1 VLAVLCVATGLRRP
15 AFGLANSG
23 AAATPL
29 LARALVVAGA
39 VATGGLAAQSITG
52 NEAIVSSG
60 RQVFLSLAPV
70 DPRSLMQGDYM
81 RLNFAV
87 PAEIRRSAAARD
99 ASGRRWAVARLDDRH
114 VATVE
119 RLSGAAPSS
128 VGTDQVVLPMRL
140 SHGRWIVGTDAW
152 FFKEGTAAK
161 WQQARFGIFRVGTN
175 GTALLVGMA
184 DKDLAEI
191 K

>member
-1 VLAVLCVATGLRRP
+1 
-15 AFGLANSG
+15 
-23 AAATPL
+23 
-29 LARALVVAGA
+29 
-39 VATGGLAAQSITG
+39 
-52 NEAIVSSG
+52 
-60 RQVFLSLAPV
+60 
-70 DPRSLMQGDYM
+70 
-81 RLNFAV
+81 
-87 PAEIRRSAAARD
+87 
-99 ASGRRWAVARLDDRH
+99 
-114 VATVE
+114 
-119 RLSGAAPSS
+119 
-128 VGTDQVVLPMRL
+128 MRL